1 MPFLLSGGIMIK
13 KLAFLSVFNI
23 LFLSH
28 AIGKTTNYHPLV
40 YKTIKFANIDFD
52 DHIKALD
59 LFIAKWKLKKDP
71 TPDSLYE
78 EPKGIVSGLGGID
91 VVYENS
97 KYISQLIL
105 ASRRPLVGIKKCH
118 DQNEERLTTL
128 DAQTLNEA
136 VNSLGIAYATIR
148 EYSIRIYNAE
158 QNPQDLTDLHATR
171 AKIIEGQAKLQEILA
186 RGPQKK
192 N

>member
-97 KYISQLIL
+97 KYISQLIYASSSPLL
-105 ASRRPLVGIKKCH
+105 AIEKGH
-118 DQNEERLTTL
+118 GQEETML
-128 DAQTLNEA
+128 DEIDATKITDALNLFGQA
-136 VNSLGIAYATIR
+136 SDTIR
-148 EYSIRIYNAE
+148 EYSIRVYNINQDF
-158 QNPQDLTDLHATR
+158 QNLSDLHATR

>member
-1 MPFLLSGGIMIK
+1 MK
-13 KLAFLSVFNI
+13 KLIFLSLFSMLI
-23 LFLSH
+23 LSPASH
-28 AIGKTTNYHPLV
+28 ASPYNAIFYETLRL
-40 YKTIKFANIDFD
+40 ANINFD
-52 DHIKALD
+52 DHLKALD
-59 LFIAKWKLKKDP
+59 FFIAQWKPKKNP
-71 TPDSLYE
+71 TRDSFYE
-78 EPKGIVSGLGGID
+78 EPQGIAGGGGMD
-91 VVYENS
+91 FVYQNS

-136 VNSLGIAYATIR
+136 VNSLGIAYDTIR

-171 AKIIEGQAKLQEILA
+171 AKIIEGQAKLRDILA